1 MSPAEEAYMAEEEAK
16 DAAAAASNP
25 AKETP

>member
-1 MSPAEEAYMAEEEAK
+1 MSPEEEAFMAEEEAK
-16 DAAAAASNP
+16 DAAATASNP

>member
-1 MSPAEEAYMAEEEAK
+1 MSPEEDAFMADEEVREAL
-16 DAAAAASNP
+16 AAASNP